1 MWGSNLARSTSTG
14 PLAQGPV
21 PAGPAQL
28 GTARRPVRMVSVL
41 RGHISGSHVTTAGFE
56 PVSMLQPEA
65 RSESSLFGGPRRLFN
80 VSPNGP
86 GRDVGL
92 RVGLPVV
99 TVGADDNL

>member
-28 GTARRPVRMVSVL
+28 GTARMVSVL
-41 RGHISGSHVTTAGFE
+41 GGHISGSHVTTAGFE